1 MYQLLQNGEPV
12 SMTKCDT
19 IEEMID
25 CVRAFE
31 QVWRDMYPD
40 KADTSPY
47 TIGTV
52 GNQPH
57 GVNQEGMSEN
67 RVVGER

>member
-1 MYQLLQNGEPV
+1 MYQLLQKGEVVP
-12 SMTKCDT
+12 MTKCDT

-25 CVRAFE
+25 CVRAIE

-47 TIGTV
+47 TIGKV
-52 GNQPH
+52 
-57 GVNQEGMSEN
+57 EN
-67 RVVGER
+67 

>member
-1 MYQLLQNGEPV
+1 MYTLLQKGEVVP
-12 SMTKCDT
+12 MTKCDT

-52 GNQPH
+52 
-57 GVNQEGMSEN
+57 
-67 RVVGER
+67 

>member
-1 MYQLLQNGEPV
+1 MTYQLEQNGKPV
-12 SMTKCDT
+12 PMTKCDT
-19 IEEMID
+19 IDEMIN

-47 TIGTV
+47 TIG
-52 GNQPH
+52 
-57 GVNQEGMSEN
+57 
-67 RVVGER
+67 VVGK

>member
-1 MYQLLQNGEPV
+1 MYQLEQRGEPV
-12 SMTKCDT
+12 PMTKCDT
-19 IEEMID
+19 IEEMMD

-47 TIGTV
+47 TIGIV
-52 GNQPH
+52 AK
-57 GVNQEGMSEN
+57 
-67 RVVGER
+67 

>member
-1 MYQLLQNGEPV
+1 MYTLLQKGEVVP
-12 SMTKCDT
+12 MTKCDT
-19 IEEMID
+19 IEEMIE

-47 TIGTV
+47 TIGIV
-52 GNQPH
+52 AK
-57 GVNQEGMSEN
+57 
-67 RVVGER
+67 

>member
-1 MYQLLQNGEPV
+1 MYTLLQNGEVVP
-12 SMTKCDT
+12 MTKCNT
-19 IEEMID
+19 IEEMME

-52 GNQPH
+52 
-57 GVNQEGMSEN
+57 S
-67 RVVGER
+67 

>member
-1 MYQLLQNGEPV
+1 MYTLLQKGEVVP
-12 SMTKCDT
+12 MTKCDT
-19 IEEMID
+19 IEEMIE

-31 QVWRDMYPD
+31 QVWRDMYPH

-52 GNQPH
+52 GD
-57 GVNQEGMSEN
+57 
-67 RVVGER
+67 

>member
-1 MYQLLQNGEPV
+1 MYQLLQKGEVVP
-12 SMTKCDT
+12 MTKCDT
-19 IEEMID
+19 IEEMIE

-31 QVWRDMYPD
+31 YVWREMYPD

-52 GNQPH
+52 G
-57 GVNQEGMSEN
+57 S
-67 RVVGER
+67 

>member
-1 MYQLLQNGEPV
+1 MYTLLQKGEVVP
-12 SMTKCDT
+12 MTKCAT
-19 IEEMID
+19 IEEMMD

-47 TIGTV
+47 TIGMV
-52 GNQPH
+52 
-57 GVNQEGMSEN
+57 
-67 RVVGER
+67 